1 MTASCVSRFASPAE
15 PLRPVGIA
23 ASRHCDEH
31 DHTFMLCTTKLP
43 TTLLLMTDHLT
54 LDEQLCF
61 PLYAASRAMTAVY
74 RPKLERLGLTYPQYL
89 VMLALWERD
98 ERSVGD
104 VCQAL
109 DLDSG
114 TLSPLLKRLE
124 AAGLLERRR
133 SAADERRVDI
143 RLTDRGRALR
153 AEAGD
158 IPAQM
163 AEASGLSMD
172 DVTALRDILHRLT
185 DALKSQLNEGE

>member
-1 MTASCVSRFASPAE
+1 
-15 PLRPVGIA
+15 
-23 ASRHCDEH
+23 
-31 DHTFMLCTTKLP
+31 
-43 TTLLLMTDHLT
+43 MTDHLT

-124 AAGLLERRR
+124 GAGLVERRR

-143 RLTDRGRALR
+143 RLTERGRALR
-153 AEAGD
+153 ADAGD

-172 DVTALRDILHRLT
+172 EVIALRGILHRLT
-185 DALKSQLNEGE
+185 EALKSQSNEGE